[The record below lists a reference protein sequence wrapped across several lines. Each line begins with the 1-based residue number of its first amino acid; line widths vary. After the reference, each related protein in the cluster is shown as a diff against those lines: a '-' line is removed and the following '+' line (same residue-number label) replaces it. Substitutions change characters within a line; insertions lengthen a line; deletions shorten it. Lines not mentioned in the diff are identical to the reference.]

1 MEWGY
6 LVYLCLIKCDDEIIK
21 YLHDYFSYIIF
32 LSIYQYYSSNKNAEL
47 KSYNRDNINEIIN
60 TKISN
65 LPILKDDTN
74 NVIEFNDG
82 YSNIKKK

>member
-1 MEWGY
+1 MMKLLNIFMII
-6 LVYLCLIKCDDEIIK
+6 LVTL
-21 YLHDYFSYIIF
+21 FF

-65 LPILKDDTN
+65 LPILSDDTN

-82 YSNIKKK
+82 YSNIKKKERQRRFWDLLKTQ

>member
-1 MEWGY
+1 MMKLLNIFMII
-6 LVYLCLIKCDDEIIK
+6 LVTL
-21 YLHDYFSYIIF
+21 FF

-65 LPILKDDTN
+65 LPILNDDTN

-82 YSNIKKK
+82 YSNIKKKEKKDAFGDLLKTQ

>member
-1 MEWGY
+1 MMKLLNIFMII
-6 LVYLCLIKCDDEIIK
+6 LVTL
-21 YLHDYFSYIIF
+21 FF

-65 LPILKDDTN
+65 LPILSDDTN

-82 YSNIKKK
+82 YSKIKKKEKQRRFWDLLKTQ